1 MRLVPVL
8 FAAALSLHSA
18 APAATQETAAP
29 AASVQQPPGT
39 GDATAPTAVSSPDR
53 EALRQRLEDLKA
65 RRAEAVARLSE
76 ARKAFDSSQVELKI
90 KVSHLR
96 AARVENNREKAA
108 ALEKEVVPLREEVR
122 VRRQAMLGALK
133 DTKRLRAETRVAAEA
148 LGRAGGDKS

>member
-8 FAAALSLHSA
+8 FAAALSLHFA

-29 AASVQQPPGT
+29 AASVQQPGI

-53 EALRQRLEDLKA
+53 KALRQRLEDLKA
-65 RRAEAVARLSE
+65 RRAEAVARLGE

-122 VRRQAMLGALK
+122 VRRQAMLDALK
-133 DTKRLRAETRVAAEA
+133 ETKRLRAETRAAAVA

>member
-8 FAAALSLHSA
+8 FAAALSLHFA
-18 APAATQETAAP
+18 APAATQEAGAP
-29 AASVQQPPGT
+29 AASVQQPGT
-39 GDATAPTAVSSPDR
+39 DDATAPTAVSSPDR

-108 ALEKEVVPLREEVR
+108 ALEKEVVQLREEVR
-122 VRRQAMLGALK
+122 VRRQAMLDALK
-133 DTKRLRAETRVAAEA
+133 DTKRLRAETRAAAVA
-148 LGRAGGDKS
+148 LGRAGSDKS